1 MLAIDLCAGIGWSV
15 ACSQLGIVEHGVEI
29 MPEAIATRSA
39 LGAVTINQSIA
50 ELPDSVCAGY
60 DLQIAGPP
68 CQTFSAAGKGEGRKA
83 LDEVL
88 RRVALFAKTGEFIR
102 GGSGDP
108 RTWLVLE
115 PLRLAVHGLPAYI
128 VWEQVPSVLPVWV
141 ACGEVLKSVG
151 YSVWT
156 GYLYSEQYG
165 VPQTR
170 KRAFLIA
177 RRDGIQAAPPMPT
190 HSRYHNRAPER
201 MDTGVLPWVSMAE
214 ALSWGTHNRPSP
226 TVTGGGTSGV
236 ESIAHYQRLI
246 DSQPDWVMRYNYGTG
261 GDPQARGERTPEQ
274 PAPTITSKIDRN
286 FWTYTSSTMPNATE
300 RPETAPAPTVAFGN
314 DANSV
319 RWVYRN
325 GTHDHAAMRPVSA
338 PAPTI
343 MFGARS
349 NTVEWVHERP
359 STTVQGDPRI
369 ASAGHHERQMDNSIR
384 VTVEEAAILQTF
396 PYPELIQ
403 GKSGK
408 RYLQVGNMVPPL
420 LGKAIL
426 STFLQETT

>member
-1 MLAIDLCAGIGWSV
+1 VLAIDLCAGIGWSV
-15 ACSQLGIVEHGVEI
+15 ACSQLGIIEHGVEI

-39 LGAVTINQSIA
+39 LGAVTIDQSIA

-88 RRVALFAKTGEFIR
+88 RRVSVFATTGQFIR

-115 PLRLAVHGLPAYI
+115 PLRLAVHGLPTFI
-128 VWEQVPSVLPVWV
+128 VWEQVPSVLPVWIT
-141 ACGEVLKSVG
+141 CGEVLKSMG

-177 RRDGIQAAPPMPT
+177 RRDGIQATPPVPT
-190 HSRYHNRAPER
+190 HSKYHNRTPER
-201 MDTGVLPWVSMAE
+201 MDVGVLPWVSMAG
-214 ALSWGTHNRPSP
+214 ALGFDN
-226 TVTGGGTSGV
+226 
-236 ESIAHYQRLI
+236 
-246 DSQPDWVMRYNYGTG
+246 VMRSNYGTDG
-261 GDPQARGERTPEQ
+261 NPADRGTRTTEQ
-274 PAPTITSKIDRN
+274 PAPTITSKADGNDAASVKWVYRN
-286 FWTYTSSTMPNATE
+286 GSHDNAAL
-300 RPETAPAPTVAFGN
+300 RPISAPAPTV
-314 DANSV
+314 
-319 RWVYRN
+319 
-325 GTHDHAAMRPVSA
+325 
-338 PAPTI
+338 

-349 NTVEWVHERP
+349 NAVEWVHERP
-359 STTVQGDPRI
+359 ATTVQGDPRI
-369 ASAGHHERQMDNSIR
+369 TAAGHHNRQMDNSIR

-403 GKSGK
+403 GKQGK

-426 STFLQETT
+426 STFL